1 MTRIRAEGPIG
12 LYYKWLK
19 GVVRELCDERHIFH
33 ILTGTDAAN
42 FDFTMCPDLAAAEY
56 RIWVKSKLPHLDS
69 ILDGH
74 FVARYRIWDGL
85 GKIESR
91 WPSSTI

>member
-1 MTRIRAEGPIG
+1 MFLIDTRN
-12 LYYKWLK
+12 
-19 GVVRELCDERHIFH
+19 IFCRS
-33 ILTGTDAAN
+33 DAAN

-85 GKIESR
+85 GKIGSR

>member
-1 MTRIRAEGPIG
+1 
-12 LYYKWLK
+12 
-19 GVVRELCDERHIFH
+19 
-33 ILTGTDAAN
+33 
-42 FDFTMCPDLAAAEY
+42 MCPDLAAAEY
-56 RIWVKSKLPHLDS
+56 RILVKSKLPHLDS